1 MLSLPGCSSHEIL
14 QSKNGFMSSF
24 SVTAGVAVVYEFTLK
39 KLFNHPNKRMMKN
52 SVAKGRSVY
61 DPALY
66 LGSALELIILLRPP
80 FSGVQLENHL
90 KDDPLNPAT
99 YAHDLRFIPS
109 SFPCFKIPAVDIVE
123 VDNLLPKIIVS
134 NQIESP
140 L

>member
-1 MLSLPGCSSHEIL
+1 
-14 QSKNGFMSSF
+14 MSSF
-24 SVTAGVAVVYEFTLK
+24 AISASVTVIDEFLLK
-39 KLFNHPNKRMMKN
+39 KWFHDAHQCMMKYPV
-52 SVAKGRSVY
+52 SEGRRVY
-61 DPALY
+61 DPAFY
-66 LGSALELIILLRPP
+66 LRPALELIILLRPP